1 MRMFYDTEHDCLV
14 TFHDLMNEFLAL
26 RRENGTGSSNFREY
40 VNNCMTYNN
49 GTLEEITKEKATAF
63 WHDLMG
69 TLWGNPD
76 TKETHGIMSA
86 DFIADTYLDITEGK
100 ANAFL
105 WACVEYGL
113 TDRQGGGF
121 VI

>member
-14 TFHDLMNEFLAL
+14 TFDDLMNEFLSL
-26 RRENGTGSSNFREY
+26 KRENGTDAEDFREY

-63 WHDLMG
+63 WRDLKG
-69 TLWGNPD
+69 IYWHNPD
-76 TKETHGIMSA
+76 RKGTGATVYQWAVAERM
-86 DFIADTYLDITEGK
+86 DITEGK

-105 WACVEYGL
+105 WACIEYGL

-121 VI
+121 AI